1 MPTIS
6 KINGIAIGSISK
18 INGILKANISKVDG
32 ISITAPPPAWVT
44 PTAIHSKCGEDAS
57 YPASNAIDGS
67 LTTRWDHFASH
78 EHWIIFDLGSTK
90 TVQKIRLYVTGAGRG
105 CICEVTAVYINDTA
119 DESGGSKG
127 SLGSILSGG
136 NWNEIDVTDTSGRY
150 IKIKLKTLDASGLNC
165 SASNSMAQLYEFE
178 AYV

>member
-18 INGILKANISKVDG
+18 INGIAKASIAKVDG
-32 ISITAPPPAWVT
+32 VLISTLVWT
-44 PTAIHSKCGEDAS
+44 SPTAIHSKCGEDGS
-57 YPASNAIDGS
+57 WPASNAIDGN
-67 LTTRWDHFASH
+67 LTTRWDHSVAH

-90 TVQKIRLYVTGAGRG
+90 TVQKVRLYVTGGARG
-105 CICEVTAVYINDTA
+105 GICEVTAVYINDTA

-127 SLGSILSGG
+127 SLGSIISGD

-150 IKIKLKTLDASGLNC
+150 IKIKLKTLDASGSNC
-165 SASNSMAQLYEFE
+165 GTSNTMAIFREFE

>member
-1 MPTIS
+1 MSTIS

-18 INGILKANISKVDG
+18 INGIAKANISKVDG
-32 ISITAPPPAWVT
+32 ILISAAAWVA

-57 YPASNAIDGS
+57 YPASNTIDGDTGTWWGHPVS
-67 LTTRWDHFASH
+67 E

-90 TVQKIRLYVTGAGRG
+90 TVQKIRLYLLPGARNGVCG
-105 CICEVTAVYINDTA
+105 VSAVYINDTA

-127 SLGSILSGG
+127 SGDISGSEG
-136 NWNEIDVTDTSGRY
+136 WYEIDVTDTAGRY
-150 IKIKLKTLDASGLNC
+150 IKIKLKTLDVNGSNC
-165 SASNSMAQLYEFE
+165 NNIDCMTYFYEFQ